1 MSAQDKTERVL
12 RSLHVLL
19 SKSEPYPGAEGK
31 VIIEKQQV
39 IDLLG
44 ELNQCIYDIMEEYE
58 LTKQS
63 RDKAER
69 EFHKQGDQIVWD
81 ASRKAE
87 DIYAASVMYTDE
99 ALNNI
104 QEIMKQAE
112 ESIDTIYHNMEKQ
125 LKEQR
130 MIVKTNQSELKSQL
144 QELVDTEKYLKLI
157 EDRNKE
163 IQKEK
168 EKKSGKTKQETN
180 SIYADR
186 QTEIK
191 VNQDVLKKLG
201 FQEEAGPETAV
212 KESLPM
218 EDTKGSAKPETHK
231 GWKGF
236 VSSKNK

>member
-1 MSAQDKTERVL
+1 MSVQDKTEKVL

-39 IDLLG
+39 IDLLS

-69 EFHKQGDQIVWD
+69 EFRRQGDQIIWD

-87 DIYAASVMYTDE
+87 DIYAASVMYTDG
-99 ALNNI
+99 ALNSI

-112 ESIDTIYHNMEKQ
+112 DSMVSICQDMEKQ

-130 MIVKTNQSELKSQL
+130 VIIKTNQSELKTQL

-157 EDRNKE
+157 ENYNKE

-168 EKKSGKTKQETN
+168 EKKSGKGKEEN
-180 SIYADR
+180 SLIYADR
-186 QTEIK
+186 QSEVK

-201 FQEEAGPETAV
+201 LTEEEPKAEEKVPLLQEDPVA
-212 KESLPM
+212 
-218 EDTKGSAKPETHK
+218 SAKPEVHK

-236 VSSKNK
+236 ASAKNK

>member
-1 MSAQDKTERVL
+1 MSAQDKTEKVL

-39 IDLLG
+39 IDLLSD
-44 ELNQCIYDIMEEYE
+44 LNQCIYDIMEEYE

-63 RDKAER
+63 RDRAER
-69 EFHKQGDQIVWD
+69 EFRKQGDQILWD

-87 DIYAASVMYTDE
+87 DVYAASVMYMDG
-99 ALNNI
+99 ALNRI

-112 ESIDTIYHNMEKQ
+112 DSMVSTCQDMEKQ

-130 MIVKTNQSELKSQL
+130 VIVKTNQSELKTQL
-144 QELVDTEKYLKLI
+144 QEFVDTEKYLKLI
-157 EDRNKE
+157 EDCNKE
-163 IQKEK
+163 MQKEK
-168 EKKSGKTKQETN
+168 EKKSGKEKEEKKPV
-180 SIYADR
+180 YADR
-186 QTEIK
+186 QTEVK

-201 FQEEAGPETAV
+201 LTEEEPETEENV
-212 KESLPM
+212 PLPKEESVNS
-218 EDTKGSAKPETHK
+218 TQPEVHK

-236 VSSKNK
+236 VSAKNK